1 MQGVLSRRELLN
13 RARGGFLG
21 TALSYLLA
29 QDGILADSQETSRPV
44 TRYHHPPRAHSCIV
58 LFMPGGFSHVDTF
71 DPKPELTRRH
81 GQRSEHP
88 REAATAW
95 LAPLPPIPT

>member
-1 MQGVLSRRELLN
+1 
-13 RARGGFLG
+13 
-21 TALSYLLA
+21 
-29 QDGILADSQETSRPV
+29 
-44 TRYHHPPRAHSCIV
+44 V